1 MFTRT
6 LSAGAAAGLGEVAPA
21 KLGAVLAGTD
31 VLQPNSA
38 QCLRAAST
46 AGALLAGYF
55 PHLRGAFRF
64 PPHLAAK
71 PSGRNFGDAPQLS
84 PQIASLLSQE
94 MPVEQAVWDMKYS
107 DKVDAPLLDE
117 PSAPAVDVEQVRASV
132 VATLMAREYGPRM
145 GRLEQRCLSLQASN
159 QQLQANSEQ
168 SNTRSEKTRELNRRL
183 CREMTDARSE
193 RNSAFEELDRL
204 KQLLNLSRQQVEQV
218 RCENSTLTEALQ
230 ASQVQVLELS
240 SETAEKPSHVVDLLQ
255 KSTTSDDKC
264 GRVHVLEAELHPTSL
279 TEPDSQEQ
287 LRFGDGACRCNDKT
301 SWGCDLHQVYSG
313 SLLLAH
319 RQTTS
324 RISCGP
330 PGLELEAPPG
340 LEFKFT
346 EGALP
351 PWGSALRMAPS

>member
-21 KLGAVLAGTD
+21 KLGAVLAGSE
-31 VLQPNSA
+31 VRQPNSA

-64 PPHLAAK
+64 PPHLALK
-71 PSGRNFGDAPQLS
+71 PSGRNFGDAPQLN

-94 MPVEQAVWDMKYS
+94 LPVEQAVWDIKCS
-107 DKVDAPLLDE
+107 DKVEAPLLDE

-168 SNTRSEKTRELNRRL
+168 ANTRSEKTRELNRRL

-193 RNSAFEELDRL
+193 RNSAAEELDRL

-218 RCENSTLTEALQ
+218 RYENSTLTEALQ
-230 ASQVQVLELS
+230 ASQMQVLGLS
-240 SETAEKPSHVVDLLQ
+240 RETAPKPSHGVDLLH
-255 KSTTSDDKC
+255 
-264 GRVHVLEAELHPTSL
+264 VHELEAELHPTSL
-279 TEPDSQEQ
+279 TEPDNQEQ
-287 LRFGDGACRCNDKT
+287 LPFEDATCRCNDKT
-301 SWGCDLHQVYSG
+301 SWGCDLHRVYSG

-319 RQTTS
+319 KETTS
-324 RISCGP
+324 RISRGP
-330 PGLELEAPPG
+330 PGLEIEAPPG
-340 LEFKFT
+340 LEFKF
-346 EGALP
+346 EAAPP
-351 PWGSALRMAPS
+351 PWGSALRMAPA